1 MTLSEERSRLQSRT
15 GKTSDLA
22 SEEAAKNALVL
33 PLLRALG
40 FDVFDPELVIPEF
53 TADDEP

>member
-1 MTLSEERSRLQSRT
+1 MTLGEERNRLQSRA
-15 GKTSDLA
+15 GKASDLVT
-22 SEEAAKNALVL
+22 EEPAKNALVM